1 MKKAFILFSGF
12 LLLTAKYQHTSAQ
25 TPKKAATKTTKT
37 TTSKT
42 STSSAKST
50 LSKADVEQGQQ
61 LISKSDCL
69 SCHQLKVK
77 VVGPAYTAVAAKY
90 PPNDAN
96 INKLADKI
104 IKGGAG
110 SWGQVPM
117 TPHPAIATADA
128 QKMVKYILSL
138 NGK

>member
-1 MKKAFILFSGF
+1 MKKALILFSGF
-12 LLLTAKYQHTSAQ
+12 LFLAATGQNSFAQ
-25 TPKKAATKTTKT
+25 TPKKTVTKTTKT

-42 STSSAKST
+42 SASSAKNT
-50 LSKADVEQGQQ
+50 LSKADIEQGQQ

-69 SCHQLKVK
+69 SCHQVKVK
-77 VVGPAYTAVAAKY
+77 VVGPAYSAVAAKY
-90 PPNDAN
+90 PANDAN

-110 SWGQVPM
+110 SWGQIPM
-117 TPHPAIATADA
+117 TPHPAIVAADA

-138 NGK
+138 NAK

>member
-1 MKKAFILFSGF
+1 MKKGSIVLCS
-12 LLLTAKYQHTSAQ
+12 LLLLNASNFYSFSQ
-25 TPKKAATKTTKT
+25 TKKPPTKTTKT
-37 TTSKT
+37 TTTKT
-42 STSSAKST
+42 SGSSGGT

-69 SCHQLKVK
+69 ACHQVNVK

-90 PPNDAN
+90 PPTGDN
-96 INKLADKI
+96 INKLADKV

-110 SWGQVPM
+110 VWGQVPM
-117 TPHPAIATADA
+117 TPHPQIAQADA

-138 NGK
+138 KK